1 MIGARDRLWIAAKKL
16 AMRKRWMAFTLF
28 SLSLGLT
35 VFTAT
40 TSMAEGVRAAFV
52 GTMELMT
59 RKVPPDNVRILPR
72 DPKAPTTAGAK
83 EHAITSGQC
92 SRIATLPGVEAV
104 STQLVVK
111 NVKLG
116 IELETLD
123 PVMTLTG
130 MEDAFLARF
139 VPPGRKLWERP
150 DRVPVVMGRYVLQSQ
165 FDPKAERFRV
175 RRGFAPGAFV
185 GREIELVL
193 GANANIESGFKEE
206 YRDGR
211 KRIGRSTPQERMSR
225 QSEQFRYLR
234 NQYDMNIFQRALK
247 LKAVIAGVGDTDT
260 CMIPMSVARDAHRWL
275 VDRESLAN
283 RRAATSGRSA
293 VASEVPGEAVVW
305 ALARTVDDVG
315 RVADGVKALGLH
327 PIHRGTMMKDAM
339 EDFSSAMTVV
349 RMIFYGIGAVIFGV
363 SCLFVWST
371 MSKVI
376 ADSRREIG
384 VFRAVGATR
393 RDVLSIFLLQA
404 TLLGLGGALLG
415 VACGFGVAAGISRAV
430 LAYVRGQDLSW
441 DVEQYGFE
449 AEDVLP
455 AALYSVDPMAVGLMI
470 AGAVVASLMAGL
482 VPAWRAA
489 RMDPVAALQ
498 RRE

>member
-16 AMRKRWMAFTLF
+16 LLRKRWMAFTLF

-40 TSMAEGVRAAFV
+40 TSLAEGIRAAFV
-52 GTMELMT
+52 SSMELMV
-59 RKVPPDNVRILPR
+59 RKVPADHVRVEPR
-72 DPKAPTTAGAK
+72 DPRAPHTAGAK
-83 EHAITSGQC
+83 EELITGAQR

-104 STQLVVK
+104 SVQLVVK
-111 NVKLG
+111 HVKLG
-116 IELETLD
+116 LELQTAD

-130 MEDAFLARF
+130 MEDAFLERF
-139 VPPGRKLWERP
+139 APAGQRLWERP
-150 DRVPVVMGRYVLQSQ
+150 GRVPVVMGRYLLQSQ
-165 FDPKAERFRV
+165 YDAKNERFRV
-175 RRGFAPGAFV
+175 RRTFAEREV
-185 GREIELVL
+185 IGREVDLVF
-193 GANANIESGFKEE
+193 GANANIDSGFKEE
-206 YRDGR
+206 YRDGK
-211 KRIGRSTPQERMSR
+211 KRFVRSTPEERMSR
-225 QSEQFRYLR
+225 RSEQFRYLR
-234 NQYDMNIFQRALK
+234 NRYDMNIFQRALK
-247 LKAVIAGVGDTDT
+247 LKAVIAGVGDFDQ
-260 CMIPMSVARDAHRWL
+260 CLIPLSVARDAHRWL
-275 VDRESLAN
+275 RDRELLASKHPDDPEKE
-283 RRAATSGRSA
+283 RADGQ
-293 VASEVPGEAVVW
+293 PVVW
-305 ALARTVDDVG
+305 ALARTTADVP
-315 RVADGVKALGLH
+315 RVAEAIKALGLH
-327 PIHRGTMMKDAM
+327 PTHRGTMMRDAL
-339 EDFSSAMTVV
+339 EEFSSAMMVA
-349 RMIFYGIGAVIFGV
+349 RLIFYGIGAVIFGV

-393 RDVLSIFLLQA
+393 RDVLSIFMLQA

-415 VACGFGVAAGISRAV
+415 VACGFCVAAGISRAV
-430 LAYVRGQDLSW
+430 LRYARGQDLAW

-470 AGAVVASLMAGL
+470 AGAVAASLVAGL

-489 RMDPVAALQ
+489 NMDPVAALQ